1 MRVLTTVVLF
11 ALLAAGP
18 AVARAADAGAA
29 LAGDTVNL
37 DLASAVERAVA
48 SNLGI
53 RVQAT
58 TLDVARETRRATWA
72 AYHPTFSLDVRYQ
85 PGMDHSL
92 QRVAGSLVESL
103 YRNYSLTATSSLT
116 NRFVTGTDVTV
127 SWYHLS
133 SKNER
138 IKDEFQELL
147 SSFSGVS
154 DPITTSFAASGAIE
168 VRQNLL
174 RGLGWWYNL
183 GTVRQAELAETAE
196 EVAYRAQVADVVG
209 NTVKAYYELA
219 YAQRAVEIAQL
230 SVDLALGQREVTSAR
245 IEAGDLAPVELMK
258 LDETVATRQG
268 DLLEAQMSR
277 RRAGVALRALLV
289 GESQAGHLGSS
300 YRAVDLPTSPI
311 PQRDLTASFETAL
324 LRNPDVRRQQLDLQ
338 GRQIAVRMSRQDLLP
353 QLDFTGSLAL
363 NGVGEYTHEGIED
376 VFSGNHPY
384 WTIGLTLT
392 VPLTNR
398 ASEAAFRQRRA
409 EVEFS
414 LLSLKSLHE
423 TTLGEVE
430 TAYSQIVSYDEQVRI
445 AETRVALAEQ
455 NVEAEE
461 ARYAAGKSTTR
472 EVLEVQ
478 QSLRDAQLAEIRA
491 QINALSARVDL
502 ELVRGTL
509 LEGMGIDE
517 VEL

>member
-1 MRVLTTVVLF
+1 MRALTTTVL
-11 ALLAAGP
+11 LGLIAAAPVG
-18 AVARAADAGAA
+18 AGAADAG
-29 LAGDTVNL
+29 TV
-37 DLASAVERAVA
+37 DLSLNGAVERAVA

-53 RVQAT
+53 KVQAT
-58 TLDVARETRRATWA
+58 TLDVAREARRAAWA
-72 AYHPTFSLDVRYQ
+72 AYHPTFSLDVSYS

-103 YRNYSLTATSSLT
+103 YRNYSLTATSALT
-116 NRFVTGTDVTV
+116 NRFVTGTDVTL

-138 IKDEFQELL
+138 IKDEFQEMLE
-147 SSFSGVS
+147 SFSGVT
-154 DPITTSFAASGAIE
+154 DPVTTSFTASGAIE

-174 RGLGWWYNL
+174 QGLGWWYNL
-183 GTVRQAELAETAE
+183 GTVRQAELAESAE
-196 EVAYRAQVADVVG
+196 EVGYRSQVADVVG

-219 YAQRAVEIAQL
+219 YAQRAVEIAQH
-230 SVDLALGQREVTSAR
+230 SVDLALGQREVTLAR
-245 IEAGDLAPVELMK
+245 IEAGDFAPVELMK

-268 DLLEAQMSR
+268 DLLEAQMTR

-289 GESQAGHLGSS
+289 GEYEAGHLGSS
-300 YRAVDLPTSPI
+300 YRAIDLPSSPI
-311 PQRDLTASFETAL
+311 PQRDLEASFETAL
-324 LRNPDVRRQQLDLQ
+324 MHNPDVRRQELDLQ
-338 GRQIAVRMSRQDLLP
+338 GRQIAFRMSRQDLLP
-353 QLDFTGSLAL
+353 QLDFTASLAL
-363 NGVGEYTHEGIED
+363 NGVGEFTHLGIED

-384 WTIGLTLT
+384 WTFGVTLT

-398 ASEAAFRQRRA
+398 TSETSFRQRRS
-409 EVEFS
+409 EVELA
-414 LLSLKSLHE
+414 LLTLKSLHE

-430 TAYSQIVSYDEQVRI
+430 TAFSQIVSYDEQVRI
-445 AETRVALAEQ
+445 AETRVALAAQ

-491 QINALSARVDL
+491 RINALSARVDL

-509 LEGMGIDE
+509 LEGMGIVE
-517 VEL
+517 VEP

>member
-1 MRVLTTVVLF
+1 MRALATAILIT
-11 ALLAAGP
+11 LLASGP
-18 AVARAADAGAA
+18 AVAQAADAGT
-29 LAGDTVNL
+29 TV
-37 DLASAVERAVA
+37 DLSLGSAVERAVA

-103 YRNYSLTATSSLT
+103 YRNYNLTATSSLT

-133 SKNER
+133 SKSER

-147 SSFSGVS
+147 SSFSGIS
-154 DPITTSFAASGAIE
+154 DPVTTSFTASGAIE

-183 GTVRQAELAETAE
+183 GTVRQAELAESAE

-230 SVDLALGQREVTSAR
+230 SVDLAVGQREVTQAR

-268 DLLEAQMSR
+268 SLLEAQMTQ
-277 RRAGVALRALLV
+277 RRAGVALRALLA
-289 GESQAGHLGSS
+289 GENEAGHLGSS

-311 PQRDLTASFETAL
+311 PQRDLGASFETAL
-324 LRNPDVRRQQLDLQ
+324 LHNPDIRRQQLDLQ
-338 GRQIAVRMSRQDLLP
+338 GRQIAFRMSRQDLLP
-353 QLDFTGSLAL
+353 QLDFTASLAL
-363 NGVGEYTHEGIED
+363 NGVAEHTREGIDD
-376 VFSGNHPY
+376 VFGGHHPY
-384 WTIGLTLT
+384 WTFGLTLT

-398 ASEAAFRQRRA
+398 ASETSFRQRRA
-409 EVEFS
+409 EVEFA

-423 TTLGEVE
+423 ATLGEVE
-430 TAYSQIVSYDEQVRI
+430 NAHSQIVSYEEQVRV
-445 AETRVALAEQ
+445 AETRVALAAQ

-491 QINALSARVDL
+491 RINSLSARVDL

-509 LEGMGIDE
+509 LEGMGISE

>member
-1 MRVLTTVVLF
+1 VRAFTTTILIV
-11 ALLAAGP
+11 LLAAAP
-18 AVARAADAGAA
+18 ATARAADAGTA
-29 LAGDTVNL
+29 LAGATVDL
-37 DLASAVERAVA
+37 SLASAVERAVA

-58 TLDVARETRRATWA
+58 TLDVAREARRATWA

-103 YRNYSLTATSSLT
+103 YRNYNLTATSSLT
-116 NRFVTGTDVTV
+116 NRFVTGTDVTL

-133 SKNER
+133 SKSER
-138 IKDEFQELL
+138 IKDEFQEMLE
-147 SSFSGVS
+147 SFSGVT
-154 DPITTSFAASGAIE
+154 DPISTSFAASGAIE

-174 RGLGWWYNL
+174 QGLGWWYNL
-183 GTVRQAELAETAE
+183 GTVRQAELSESAE

-209 NTVKAYYELA
+209 STVKAYYELA

-230 SVDLALGQREVTSAR
+230 SVDLALGQREITSAR

-268 DLLEAQMSR
+268 DLLEAQMAQ
-277 RRAGVALRALLV
+277 RRAGVALRALLA
-289 GESQAGHLGSS
+289 GEKSAGRLGSS
-300 YRAVDLPTSPI
+300 YRATDLPTSPI
-311 PQRDLTASFETAL
+311 PTRDLEASFETAL
-324 LRNPDVRRQQLDLQ
+324 LHNPDVRRQQLDLQ
-338 GRQIAVRMSRQDLLP
+338 RRQIAFRMSRQDLLP

-363 NGVGEYTHEGIED
+363 NGVGEHTNLGIED

-384 WTIGLTLT
+384 WTFGLTLT

-398 ASEAAFRQRRA
+398 ASETSFRQRRA
-409 EVEFS
+409 EVEFG
-414 LLSLKSLHE
+414 LLTLERLHE

-430 TAYSQIVSYDEQVRI
+430 NAYSQITSYDEQIHV
-445 AETRVALAEQ
+445 AETRVALAAQ
-455 NVEAEE
+455 NVDAEE

-491 QINALSARVDL
+491 RINALSARVDL

-509 LEGMGIDE
+509 LEGMGIVE
-517 VEL
+517 VDL

>member
-1 MRVLTTVVLF
+1 MKALTTAMLIGLIAV
-11 ALLAAGP
+11 AP
-18 AVARAADAGAA
+18 APARAADAGEAVEMT
-29 LAGDTVNL
+29 LG
-37 DLASAVERAVA
+37 SAVERAVA

-53 RVQAT
+53 RIQAT
-58 TLDVARETRRATWA
+58 TLDVARETRRAAWA
-72 AYHPTFSLDVRYQ
+72 AYHPTFSLDVSYS

-103 YRNYSLTATSSLT
+103 YRNYSLTATSALT
-116 NRFVTGTDVTV
+116 NRFVTGTDVTL

-133 SKNER
+133 SKSER
-138 IKDEFQELL
+138 IKDEFQEMME
-147 SSFSGVS
+147 SFSGVT
-154 DPITTSFAASGAIE
+154 DPTTTSFTASGAIE
-168 VRQNLL
+168 VRQNMLQ
-174 RGLGWWYNL
+174 GLGWWYNL
-183 GTVRQAELAETAE
+183 GTVRRAELAENAE
-196 EVAYRAQVADVVG
+196 EVAYRSQVADVVG

-219 YAQRAVEIAQL
+219 YAQRAVEIAQHSL
-230 SVDLALGQREVTSAR
+230 DLALGQREVTQAR
-245 IEAGDLAPVELMK
+245 IEAGDFAPVELMK

-268 DLLEAQMSR
+268 DLLEAQMTQ

-289 GESQAGHLGSS
+289 GEYEAGHLGSS
-300 YRAVDLPTSPI
+300 YRAIDLPTSPI
-311 PQRDLTASFETAL
+311 PQRSLEASFQTAL
-324 LRNPDVRRQQLDLQ
+324 LHNPDVRRQELDLQ
-338 GRQIAVRMSRQDLLP
+338 GRQIAFRMSRQDLLP
-353 QLDFTGSLAL
+353 QLDFTASLAL
-363 NGVGEYTHEGIED
+363 NGVGEFTHVGIED

-384 WTIGLTLT
+384 WTVGVTLT

-398 ASEAAFRQRRA
+398 TAETSFRQRRA
-409 EVEFS
+409 EVEFA

-430 TAYSQIVSYDEQVRI
+430 TAYSQIVSYDEQVHI
-445 AETRVALAEQ
+445 AETRVALAAQ

-491 QINALSARVDL
+491 RINALSTRVDL

-509 LEGMGIDE
+509 LEGMGISE
-517 VEL
+517 VEP